1 MRNELITERVGVTHV
16 IENTLMIEDQ
26 SKTPIPNIPA
36 YAENWKIVGITPVV
50 EDITVYNLAPHM
62 HLRGK
67 DMKFVVVYP
76 DGRNETLLSVPKYSF
91 NWQLFY
97 ELQEPVKVPA
107 GSKIMTVGH
116 FDNSINNKFNPAPEK
131 DVFWSEQSWDEMF
144 NGFMQYTLDKDETPV
159 KATEQ
164 R

>member
-1 MRNELITERVGVTHV
+1 
-16 IENTLMIEDQ
+16 MIEDVT
-26 SKTPIPNIPA
+26 KTRIPTIPP

-76 DGRNETLLSVPKYSF
+76 DGRSDTLLSVPKYAF

-97 ELQEPVKVPA
+97 ELEKPAKV
-107 GSKIMTVGH
+107 
-116 FDNSINNKFNPAPEK
+116 
-131 DVFWSEQSWDEMF
+131 
-144 NGFMQYTLDKDETPV
+144 
-159 KATEQ
+159 ATHDYCHLCSALE
-164 R
+164 